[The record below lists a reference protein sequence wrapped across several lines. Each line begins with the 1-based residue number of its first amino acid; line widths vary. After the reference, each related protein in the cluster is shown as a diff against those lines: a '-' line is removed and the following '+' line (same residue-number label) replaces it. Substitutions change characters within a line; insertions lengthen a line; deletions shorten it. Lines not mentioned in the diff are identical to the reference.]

1 MYRLIACF
9 ALLLL
14 AACKGPVPREA
25 AVPSGADSAALPAA
39 EAEPSSFRLRLV
51 AAGDNLFHDTILS
64 SSREKDGYH
73 FAPIYADVKPIIEAA
88 DLAFINQ
95 ETVMGGEQFGY
106 SGYPRFNTPPVLAG
120 VLAETGF
127 DVVNHANNHAMDMG
141 ETGLLATMDV
151 WDTVSGVSYI
161 GVRRAAERPALILTK
176 NNIRL
181 GFLAYTE
188 STNGIALPNG
198 KPWMVSL
205 AGRETMAR
213 EIGELR
219 PRCDFL
225 IVSMHWGDEYTHE
238 PTAGQSA
245 LAAFLAEQRV
255 DLVIGHHPHVLQR
268 FEFLPRPD
276 GGTTLCFY
284 SLGNFVANQRRP
296 ETLLGALMYT
306 ELIKTGET
314 IRFGKT
320 GMIPVLTQ
328 FEQGFTGTRVIP
340 LYAYTAGLAEQH
352 RLREENPGFTVPFF
366 YSILTKLRSKLI
378 MYNPFTPP
386 AEGAGE

>member
-1 MYRLIACF
+1 MYRLIACS

-14 AACKGPVPREA
+14 AACKGPAPRET
-25 AVPSGADSAALPAA
+25 AVPPEA
-39 EAEPSSFRLRLV
+39 EAEPASFRLHLI
-51 AAGDNLFHDTILS
+51 AAGDNLFHETILN
-64 SSREKDGYH
+64 SSRENGGYR
-73 FAPIYADVKPIIEAA
+73 FAPIYADIKPIIEAA
-88 DLAFINQ
+88 DIAFINQ

-106 SGYPRFNTPPVLAG
+106 SGYPRFNTPPVLAE

-127 DVVNHANNHAMDMG
+127 DVINHANNHAMDMG
-141 ETGLLATMDV
+141 EAGLLATMDV
-151 WDTVSGVSYI
+151 WDEVPGVSYI
-161 GVRRAAERPALILTK
+161 GVRRAEDRPALILTK

-188 STNGIALPNG
+188 STNGIALPEG
-198 KPWMVSL
+198 KPWMVSR

-238 PTAGQSA
+238 PTASQSA
-245 LAAFLAEQRV
+245 LAAFLAEQQV

-296 ETLLGALMYT
+296 ETLLGALMYV

-314 IRFGKT
+314 LSFGT
-320 GMIPVLTQ
+320 AGMIPVLTQ
-328 FEQGFTGTRVIP
+328 FERDFTGTRVIP
-340 LYAYTAGLAEQH
+340 LYAYTASLAEQH
-352 RLREENPGFTVPFF
+352 RLRLENHHFTVPFF
-366 YSILTKLRSKLI
+366 YSILTGLHSKLI
-378 MYNPFTPP
+378 MYNPLTPP
-386 AEGAGE
+386 AERAGN